1 MTIEKLA
8 RALYEPLVVDENPC
22 YVTQWDRLPE
32 EAREVWRSCA
42 RSILPLIAAE
52 LAGVARAEAVKF
64 ERLGMTL
71 SEGEQR
77 DRVFARSRTATDI
90 ALAIEAHAR
99 KMGEA

>member
-8 RALYEPLVVDENPC
+8 RALYEPPVIDENPC
-22 YVTQWDRLPE
+22 DVTQWDRLPE

-52 LAGVARAEAVKF
+52 LAGVARGMHYSAKNPTTFNEGYNEAV
-64 ERLGMTL
+64 
-71 SEGEQR
+71 QN
-77 DRVFARSRTATDI
+77 V